1 MVTPRERA
9 GRPASAGQVA
19 PGALE
24 QVRELLNS
32 WLIPNDTRQPEDRF
46 NELPS
51 QRRWTR
57 RDAELIRELRDD
69 LRHAVEDGGTTAAD
83 NLTTWIDR
91 LGMRP
96 AIAGGHITYR
106 HDGSPAAD
114 TLATV
119 MAAISAGTWV
129 RLKAC
134 PDCRW
139 VFYDNTRNGSKRW
152 CLMTA
157 GGPDGRSCGTIS
169 KVRRYR
175 DRQAAVQ
182 AR

>member
-1 MVTPRERA
+1 MVTAREAA
-9 GRPASAGQVA
+9 GVPASAGQVA

-32 WLIPNDTRQPEDRF
+32 WLIPNDIRQPDDRF
-46 NELPS
+46 DELAS
-51 QRRWTR
+51 RRQWTG

-69 LRHAVEDGGTTAAD
+69 LRHVIEDGGTAAD
-83 NLTTWIDR
+83 DLTGWIGR

-96 AIAGGHITYR
+96 VIAGGQISYR
-106 HDGSPAAD
+106 HDGGPAAD
-114 TLATV
+114 TFAIV
-119 MAAISAGTWV
+119 IAAISAGTWA

-157 GGPDGRSCGTIS
+157 GGPDGRACGTIA
-169 KVRRYR
+169 KVRSYR
-175 DRQAAVQ
+175 DRQAAAQ

>member
-1 MVTPRERA
+1 MVTVREPAARRA
-9 GRPASAGQVA
+9 PEGQVA

-32 WLIPNDTRQPEDRF
+32 WLIRNDTRQPDDQF
-46 NELPS
+46 DELAS
-51 QRRWTR
+51 QQRWTR

-69 LRHAVEDGGTTAAD
+69 LRHAVEGGAAAAD
-83 NLTTWIDR
+83 NLTSWIGR

-96 AIAGGHITYR
+96 VIAGGQIVYR
-106 HDGSPAAD
+106 HDNSPAAD
-114 TLATV
+114 TLAIV
-119 MAAISAGTWV
+119 MAAISAGTWARV
-129 RLKAC
+129 KAC

-157 GGPDGRSCGTIS
+157 SGSGGRGCGTIA

-175 DRQAAVQ
+175 DRQATAQ

>member
-1 MVTPRERA
+1 
-9 GRPASAGQVA
+9 
-19 PGALE
+19 
-24 QVRELLNS
+24 LLNS

-46 NELPS
+46 DELAS

-57 RDAELIRELRDD
+57 RDARLIRELRDE
-69 LRHAVEDGGTTAAD
+69 LRQVVEEGGTATD
-83 NLTTWIDR
+83 QLTGWIER

-96 AIAGGHITYR
+96 VIAGGQITYR
-106 HDGSPAAD
+106 HDGSPAAG
-114 TLATV
+114 TFAIV
-119 MAAISAGTWV
+119 MAAISAGAWV
-129 RLKAC
+129 RVKAC

-157 GGPDGRSCGTIS
+157 GGPDGRACGTIA

-175 DRQAAVQ
+175 DRQSAAQ

>member
-1 MVTPRERA
+1 MVTAQQAA
-9 GRPASAGQVA
+9 GGSATAGQVA

-24 QVRELLNS
+24 QVRELVNS
-32 WLIPNDTRQPEDRF
+32 WRIPNDTRQPEDRF
-46 NELPS
+46 DALAS

-57 RDAELIRELRDD
+57 RDAQLIRELRDE
-69 LRHAVEDGGTTAAD
+69 LRHAVEQGGTAAAD
-83 NLTTWIDR
+83 NLTSWIDR

-96 AIAGGHITYR
+96 VIADGQIAYR
-106 HDGSPAAD
+106 HDGGPAAD
-114 TLATV
+114 IFATV
-119 MAAISAGTWV
+119 MAAISAGSWV

-157 GGPDGRSCGTIS
+157 GGPEGRACGTIA

-175 DRQAAVQ
+175 DRQAAAQ

>member
-1 MVTPRERA
+1 MVTPSELA

-46 NELPS
+46 DELAS
-51 QRRWTR
+51 RWRWTR
-57 RDAELIRELRDD
+57 RDAQLIRELRDD
-69 LRHAVEDGGTTAAD
+69 LRHVVEEGGTAAGD
-83 NLTTWIDR
+83 SLTTWIDR

-96 AIAGGHITYR
+96 AIDGGQITYR
-106 HDGSPAAD
+106 HDGSPAAG
-114 TLATV
+114 TFAIV
-119 MAAISAGTWV
+119 MAAISAGSWV

-157 GGPDGRSCGTIS
+157 GGPNGRSCGTIA

-175 DRQAAVQ
+175 DRRAAAQAQ
-182 AR
+182 